1 MSLLLP
7 LTQTSDPDLAHQ
19 ISLLEIALLTHPT
32 SPDLP
37 SAYRKITTLL
47 STTSDLAQTLHLLT
61 LKAAVFAAAGKPE
74 KGFSIAVRAASR
86 AERAGLVPVLL
97 EALAALA
104 EILNKVG
111 EFAAAKELVEAALPQ
126 VSSVVLCTS
135 CVRFRLIKLSLQAF
149 EGASPDLCARF
160 FLLLTSSH
168 AGLANP
174 AVTES
179 EAERVKHFREAGKWV
194 ERARER
200 EYISSSLA
208 LTKLLHIAALPVIR
222 NVLTWII
229 KIPRD
234 SKISRR
240 SSLLWR

>member
-1 MSLLLP
+1 MSSTFQDQCSALCADTYLPDSSNLATAGAHLSLLLP

-37 SAYRKITTLL
+37 SAYRKITAML

-61 LKAAVFAAAGKPE
+61 LKAGVFAAAGKPE

-111 EFAAAKELVEAALPQ
+111 EFAAAKELIEAALPQ
-126 VSSVVLCTS
+126 VSSLVL
-135 CVRFRLIKLSLQAF
+135 RAHH
-149 EGASPDLCARF
+149 ARD
-160 FLLLTSSH
+160 
-168 AGLANP
+168 
-174 AVTES
+174 V
-179 EAERVKHFREAGKWV
+179 
-194 ERARER
+194 
-200 EYISSSLA
+200 
-208 LTKLLHIAALPVIR
+208 
-222 NVLTWII
+222 
-229 KIPRD
+229 D
-234 SKISRR
+234 
-240 SSLLWR
+240 